1 MPNSPSAS
9 NAKDGRS
16 NMAAPIRAVSNAK
29 LTPLVKDLFTLWRE
43 YMFCLN
49 GMKAAK
55 LFTPAE
61 RILKDSKQRRYCRN
75 VIWLLIAKLTHAG
88 HPPES
93 AINEI
98 YKVNGY
104 KTSIAKVREAIARD
118 RHLHHLTGDWRVSCK
133 LWAL

>member
-9 NAKDGRS
+9 NAEDGRS

-43 YMFCLN
+43 YMFGLN

-61 RILKDSKQRRYCRN
+61 RNLKANKQRYYRRN
-75 VIWLLIAKLTHAG
+75 VIWLLIAKLTNAG
-88 HPPES
+88 HSPES

-98 YKVNGY
+98 HKVYGF
-104 KTSIAKVREAIARD
+104 KTSVSKVSEAIARD
-118 RHLHHLTGDWRVSCK
+118 RHLHQLTGGYHTNFGLSS
-133 LWAL
+133 